1 MVFWL
6 MACAEPTIND
16 RVWIKEVLY
25 ADNWRYL
32 QRSPAA
38 LEQKFIAM
46 AESEY
51 AFMRGTLSVQLA
63 HWSRRSQVRMPTQF
77 LNIPESTMVPIFGDA
92 HPENFTVS
100 AHPSQEISTEIV
112 DLDAAGFAPWV
123 LDVRRALT
131 AQRLFAY
138 SMDGCDMAC
147 QAEVVL
153 AWLEGFEPEFTT
165 PNSVLREARLWMIL

>member
-51 AFMRGTLSVQLA
+51 AFMRGTLSIQLA

-77 LNIPESTMVPIFGDA
+77 LNIQNRRWFQYLVMRILKTLPSLPISRDNHRDCRFGCRRIR
-92 HPENFTVS
+92 TVGIGC
-100 AHPSQEISTEIV
+100 APCFDRTTV
-112 DLDAAGFAPWV
+112 VCLLDGWLRYDLSDRSGIV
-123 LDVRRALT
+123 LD
-131 AQRLFAY
+131 
-138 SMDGCDMAC
+138 
-147 QAEVVL
+147 
-153 AWLEGFEPEFTT
+153 
-165 PNSVLREARLWMIL
+165 